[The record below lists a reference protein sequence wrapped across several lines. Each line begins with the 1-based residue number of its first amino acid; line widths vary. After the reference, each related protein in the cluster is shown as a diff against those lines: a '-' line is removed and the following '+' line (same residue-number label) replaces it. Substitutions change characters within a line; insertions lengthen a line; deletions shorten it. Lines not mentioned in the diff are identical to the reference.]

1 MVIVVGSP
9 MTSTAGV
16 VIKGNVYGGGNL
28 ADVQGGVEVNI
39 KAGQIGDQTIDANH
53 GNVYGGGA
61 LANTNVDNWVN
72 NALTNDPYYAVTI
85 SKETDLT
92 GYYTRTG
99 SSAPYTYTPA
109 TGTASSGTYYKKRDT
124 KVNLTGGEIRG
135 DVYGGGLGRLANGND
150 PSASGYLPAIA
161 ATEYGDVLVTVDGTK
176 MVTAYTSGENP
187 VVNVGRVFGAN
198 NINGTPK
205 GHVKVV
211 VNKTTA
217 VDGQSIDVAAVFG
230 GGNQAAYNPYSATE
244 KAEVEINM
252 TAGNDARLIV
262 GNVFGGGNEA
272 GTENTAGTDVKIMAG
287 NVKTGVYGGCN
298 TSGTVSGDT
307 KVTIT
312 GGTIGTAW
320 NNVPATFPTLVFGG
334 GLGHETLVSGSVTVE
349 LGAMTA
355 AVAPATTPTIS
366 GEATIW
372 GDVYGG
378 SAKGIVNAEWTGSPA
393 ALSATTGKTTSVN
406 FYSGTVKG
414 NLYGGG
420 LGDGTYAADVY
431 GNITVNIGTGTVDAN
446 NFATAV
452 YGNATIN
459 GSVYGCNNT
468 NGTPK
473 GDVAVNIWKTTHSS
487 ANAYPTENDNTDEDT
502 EVNTLSE
509 LEALIAHSEAS
520 TYSSKFAIAAVY
532 GGGNQA
538 EYSPAAVAQNET
550 PHSTTVHVYAC
561 ENNTIQSVYGGGNA
575 ANATNVGVIIDG
587 GFFDRV
593 FGGGNGYSET
603 NNHTDP
609 TAANYNPGAD
619 ISGSATTSIHGGLYR
634 QLFGG
639 SNQYGD
645 VANASLSIDN
655 RSGCIELINESFGG
669 ANQANI
675 TGNIITTL
683 TCSGNMKV
691 ANFYGGSNEA
701 NITGNVTLNVEGGT
715 YVNVFGGS
723 KGLANTPANIDGDVT
738 LNLFGGTMT
747 NAFGGSDVNGNITG
761 KITVNMLDRG
771 ECGLTVHNIYG
782 GGRDAAY
789 TPTTPGAYPEVN
801 LIHGVVSKENGNGGN
816 VFGGGLGS
824 TATVNS
830 NPTVNVG
837 YVASMSTLVT
847 SLLPENTTLTTASV
861 TVKGD
866 VYGGGEEAAVAGGT
880 TVTVQQGTVDGMT
893 ITTNVNGDVYG
904 GGALANVGTGG
915 NTPTTHQ
922 VTIAGGTITG
932 NVYGGGLGRAAV
944 ADDPDTDEN
953 EAVSPIAALVNG
965 AVTVNVNGGTV
976 ADVFG
981 CNNVNGAPQSTV
993 TVNIN
998 NNVGGNVYG
1007 GGNLAAYTGSPAV
1020 NINNGT
1026 VTHSVYGGGKGSTAV
1041 VTGNPVVTIGD
1052 NTSNTTYAIVS
1063 GNVYG
1068 GGDAAAV
1075 TGNTS
1080 VTYNDSHASST
1091 VANLFGGGNAAGV
1104 SGNTSVTLT
1113 SGKVTTALYG
1123 GCNTSGTVSGTST
1136 VTVTGGTLGTAFTSE
1151 PSTIPN
1157 ALFGGGKGDET
1168 SVTGKTTLNVGT
1180 KTVTGEGE
1188 SAVSSYAGTANIY
1201 GNVYGGSEEGE
1212 IHAVDVNLYGNTI
1225 YGNVFGGGYQ
1235 TASGKTAATTVNVIL
1250 DGTKFD
1256 RTYTGTA
1263 QIFGCNNLVGT
1274 PLGQVNVHV
1283 FRTAAA
1289 SNNDTYHVAAVYGG
1303 GNEADYVPTTS
1314 GVGSTQ
1320 VIIEGCN
1327 QTSIDNVYGG
1337 GNAAAVP
1344 GTEVWILGSTI
1355 INNVYG
1361 GGNGERGAAS
1371 AAHVG
1376 FHRDS
1381 ETTKHDYTNGTGKTE
1396 IFLVAGTINDVYGGS
1411 NSNGDIR
1418 RGADV
1423 KTATQAN
1430 YTTKFTNAPT
1440 TGCCTKLVTQH
1451 IYGGGSQAE
1460 MSGDVN
1466 VILECMPEDY
1476 VEAVYGGAA
1485 NATINGNVSLTVTSG
1500 KFGRVFG
1507 GNNDGGS
1514 INGTITVNVY
1524 EDGCD
1529 PLIIG
1534 ELYGAGNNAPYSI
1547 YGCTPP
1553 AENSPEGTPWTPNT
1567 EAPEGNEPYVSV
1579 NDNAVTVNVFSCTSI
1594 GKVYGGGK
1602 GSSATVIGNTHVWI
1616 NMLNGIING
1625 IAKTKSDDNY
1635 IGKIGQVFGGGS
1647 AADVIGSTTID
1658 IGTATVYTDENSVNK
1673 ELIGVNIVPG
1683 DDYLS
1688 PTSNTSLSIND
1699 AGIYGGGEAANVDG
1713 NTTLNIGTKNL
1724 SEHTN
1729 ITGNIFGGGLG
1740 SGTHV
1745 TGNVTVNIGADNG
1758 TASAHNYVG
1767 YATITGD
1774 VYGGSAKGKVNATK
1788 SGTAPNIT
1796 FTANSGK
1803 TTEVNLYGGTIAG
1816 NVYGGGLGDATYA
1829 ADVYGAVTVN
1839 VKGGSANNVFGCNN
1853 VNGTPKS
1860 TVAVNIND
1868 GQVYQSVYGG
1878 GNQAIMDGS
1887 PVVNVTGGKIGTDN
1901 DGNTVYGGAVYG
1913 NVYGGGLGSN
1923 GTGNQTDLNKVKAG
1937 LVKGNTRINISGG
1950 TILHNIYGGGAYGS
1964 VGTYTYDNSTSMPT
1978 ALATANTGK
1987 AEVYITGGTI
1997 GSDGNENG
2005 MVFGSSRGD
2014 VGAPDAIHDKL
2025 AWVYDTHVVIGDT
2038 TANATVTT
2046 STPLIKGS
2054 VYGGGE
2060 NGHNFNDASVR
2071 INGGTIGIE
2080 SGSQIID
2087 NNNTPAD
2094 ESDDKT
2100 YTGAAYPYRGNV
2112 YGAGCGTDKYWIDAD
2127 NDQTVDDGEKHYNP
2141 LAGIVQGNVLVNI
2154 TGGHV
2159 VHNIYGAGAMGSVGT
2174 ADVATSGL
2182 TKVSIS
2188 DGTVGVSGTVGDGNV
2203 FGAARGSADA
2213 ISNEYALVR
2222 RNTNVTVSGGTI
2234 NGNVYGG
2241 GELGCV
2247 GRYVISNDMR
2257 NFYWTNTPLASITP
2271 SDPTTFPYNNTGV
2284 CNVNI
2289 TGSSAS
2295 IKGHVFGGGKGKEDT
2310 FWCEKGIAYKTNV
2323 TITNGTVDHN
2333 VYGGGQVG
2341 RVENDATVK
2350 IGPDSGTGSP
2360 EIKGDVFGAGAGVET
2375 HGYSALV
2382 RGNTYVTVQSGAKVY
2397 NNVYG
2402 GGELAA
2408 VGKYYLVDQDY
2419 LDSHSGT
2426 ALEIGMPYSLVD
2438 ENLGVCNVTVKGS
2451 AEIGYNGTGHLY
2463 GGGKGK
2469 VPSFYLG
2476 NTVSLSDT
2484 TQMPKRMMS
2493 YNSAVYNKD
2502 ANNAIKD
2509 LWGYTDASHQ
2519 YVWEYFN
2526 TRAKYHTFL
2535 ETLALATRTV
2545 VSVEGSAKVN
2555 GDVYGGSQSG
2565 FVQHN
2570 TSVTIKESSTIG
2582 KSTGGTVTG
2591 GDVYGGGLGLEIFEH
2606 AGRVSGNSTV
2616 NINGGN
2622 ILNSVYGGGAYGVVK
2637 KNVTVNVSGGI
2648 VVNDVYGGGALA
2660 DTNTENWNANGYEAV
2675 SGLTAD
2681 VSVVTG
2687 LYTESGGSYTLIETE
2702 NQKAASGTTYYQ
2714 KGTWATDM
2722 NDASTGTTYKTIVN
2736 LNGGIVGNAYGG
2748 GLGRKAVAGS
2758 DAVPAHGEP
2767 GDPDYTPGTPEV
2779 AAVSAVAAMV
2789 YGDVTVTVNGAKFHQ
2804 ETAEEKEKVSFIDGS
2819 EERTDVPIT
2828 KYGRV
2833 FGANNANGTP
2843 KGNIMV
2849 NVKRTI
2855 PEEDNVGHRYG
2866 YYEIHSVYGGGNLA
2880 NYLPAD
2886 GKNTQ
2891 VLIEGCD
2898 ETSIECVYGG
2908 GNSASVPQT
2917 LVTINGTFEIGMI
2930 FGGGNGDDPVKDAS
2944 GTWGPNPG
2952 ADVIKI
2958 GGVAG
2963 TGTINAKGGTIRWLY
2978 GGSNKKGL
2986 CGHIQENLDPDPN
2999 INCPL
3004 KITNVYG
3011 AGKNADVES
3020 VFIVAKCP
3028 SSFGETVEYLYGG
3041 SYNARI
3047 SGDVTMTLIGGQ
3059 YKNVYGGNDSGG
3071 SIGGDITIN
3080 IQETYDCDPII
3091 IGNLYGGGN
3100 KAAYPGT
3107 GSTNGSITINVKSCT
3122 HIGNIFGGGFGGEAT
3137 VNGTTQ
3143 VNLNMT
3149 KGIWATSKN
3158 TTPFTLARDKADFE
3172 GKTNAQIKNAI
3183 EAEIPNIE
3191 VVDLSDETFDREKYT
3206 IKCKVKNELGTIGNV
3221 YGGGDEAAVNGTTT
3235 VNIGT
3240 ESSVA
3245 IMQHNNDGVPV
3256 KNTGTAE
3263 SPEYIPIF
3271 DNDGKLISGNTYD
3284 DIAYI
3289 STPVLGANITG
3300 NVYGGGNNANVTENT
3315 YVNICAK
3322 ENTTTH
3328 EYESVTLASGA
3339 VGVTIDGT
3347 ERHGVFGGGNLG
3359 IVKGNTYIHQGG
3371 GSVNQSVYGGG
3382 CEADVKGNTFV
3393 TMLDGYVE
3401 DGVYGGGLMGSVG
3414 KFTKA
3419 ALPSGHTDH
3428 DGCLGG
3434 KPDVFT
3440 TNTGKCTV
3448 VVSGGQIG
3456 PDDAANNGMTANEIV
3471 DVGFVFGAGRGDVEN
3486 PDTDPDVD
3494 FHTYVNET
3502 DVTIKGTALIMASVY
3517 GGGENGRVRN
3527 NTLVK
3532 IEGGQIG
3539 CGNLSLDNGKAKAYN
3554 ENQFIDPTTTPV
3566 AVGNALAECSHWDYG
3581 RNTAG
3586 TGEDPNWVYE
3596 TYDPYADDAP
3606 SLYPGGS
3613 SAHPSDGK
3621 TYYGCVFGGGS
3632 GYYPYVKAES
3642 GGKVTN
3648 YDWLPSAGLVEGNT
3662 VVRITG
3668 GHILTNVYGGNEYT
3682 DVLGSCT
3689 VTMSGGTI
3697 GVPRTIDQINTHPL
3711 TCYLFGAGKGDPRSH
3726 FNGMTN
3732 VGSVNVEVSGGII
3745 YGSVFGGAEDGH
3757 VVGDVDVQIKP
3768 GAVIGTWGTS
3778 YVDGNVFGGGRG
3790 FSGENVLAGN
3800 VGGDITM
3807 AISGGTMMGSIY
3819 GGGRL
3824 GSVGLD
3830 TDDGTMQADVADD
3843 ESTQD
3848 VNESASYG
3856 HVTINITGGTIGNNH
3871 EFKFV
3876 PTNVSDLST
3885 WKTNNHV
3892 PNTEYETTTKT
3903 SNSVTTYTHRLK
3915 HTKGGNVYA
3924 GGMGRRKKL
3933 DGKTDITN
3941 WTKLG
3946 NAKSTKLTI
3955 SGTDTWIMG
3964 NVYGGGEFGAV
3975 TGSHTSV
3982 ESRTVGTEIIVTGG
3996 TIGTEI
4002 TETTPQRATVETA
4015 NTVKYT
4021 FGSVYGGGM
4030 GVEEHDASDNHGGSV
4045 TSNTSVSI
4053 SGANTKVRASVYG
4066 GGEMAVVDESTYV
4079 TISAG
4084 EIGRN
4089 EVKPADDSDAGYV
4102 MFGGA
4107 TMGNVYGGG
4116 KGHVDHTLAGLVKGN
4131 THVTI
4136 SDGNIYHNVYGGGAL
4151 GSVGTFTLA
4160 DKVAY
4165 IPDGVPLTPWTE
4177 GTGTAYV
4184 TITGGTIGI
4193 SGRDNGMVSGS
4204 SRGDVAKP
4212 VATTMGNPS
4221 TPIYKDP
4228 YDKVAW
4234 INNSVVTI
4242 GTEGESTGP
4251 NIKGSVYGGGENGHN
4266 AGDATVTVYSGTIG
4280 IPETD
4285 TSDPWH
4291 EFTNPAIAEKALVT
4305 RGNIYGAGC
4314 GTDTYWDDADNDEV
4328 VDAGEEHNNAWAGL
4342 VAGNTYVTVSGGRV
4356 TNNVYGGGSM
4366 GSVGT
4371 ITNDI
4376 DGTTFQHRSADNA
4389 DLKQATTLYDF
4400 GLSWPLEITY
4410 AASTGTA
4417 NVTIDGTAQIDNY
4430 VFGGARGKVEYG
4442 VSDITEHRYEEA
4454 KYANVRMSKVVIGT
4468 ENQKVHSK
4476 PTIRTVYGGGEDG
4489 HVMEDA
4495 QVTIHG
4501 GTINRTVF
4509 GGGKGTSTF
4518 KTTLRKAK
4526 GGDNSTE
4533 YEELDN
4539 QDAHSWTAGKV
4550 YGNTKVTINNG
4561 NVGWFVYGGG
4571 NMASVGKG
4579 NYSGGVDDYSEAGYG
4594 ELPSADGNLWTT
4606 TSTASSET
4614 KDLPWHFLNSGTTTV
4629 KILGGTI
4636 GTVSGADDAGIPYGS
4651 IFGGSRGKA
4660 AASCKRSPRYRY
4672 VPDFFLGYVN
4682 KAIIMIGGTAANA
4695 LSSETPTI
4703 HGSVYGGGQ
4712 DGHVR
4717 NSTEV
4722 HVFKGNV
4729 EGQAN
4734 DEFGRSGHVFGAGSG
4749 IGTYDTGTK
4758 DAQNNS
4764 IMAVNNSSGSVTCTA
4779 LVEVN
4784 GGSVHG
4790 NIYGGGALASVG
4802 PPKTPAQTDD
4812 ELKAASDSHKSF
4824 TYTQVD
4830 IKGGNI
4836 GGNVYGASRGPGDS
4850 YLDSTP
4856 HFDTTNG
4863 EYDATKYATDIWSFV
4878 NVTGGTVSGSVYGG
4892 GEGGIVKHDTEVS
4905 LTGGTITNDAYGGG
4919 KGTKYIDANVN
4930 GNTTVELN
4938 KNKAGTV
4945 KGCIVNRIF
4954 GCNDYKGTPK
4964 GHVLV
4969 HVYATQNKD
4978 ASKATIADK
4987 FALDDVNLSSV
4998 NTTDDLKKILADK
5011 IKVAQAISMN
5021 VSSYQSVYDDA
5032 SATVETLKTA
5042 ITGISSD
5049 IKTNADTD
5057 EEIAKIKALRYD
5069 VIAVYGGGNLAPYKP
5084 YGPNA
5089 NNTEADYK
5097 ATTEK
5102 TEVII
5107 DGCQLTSI
5115 KQVYGGGNA
5124 APVPASYLEVNG
5136 TYEIDEAFGGGNGAD
5151 EYEFDN
5157 KWYQNPG
5164 ANVGYYNYTTVSTT
5178 TEGHDGSTKAK
5189 AYPAVENTDAAT
5201 KELRQQ
5207 NYSYG
5212 SGIATTEIKGGKIH
5226 NVYGGSN
5233 KKGNIST
5240 TALSMYE
5247 SMFDDCP
5254 IDVDESYGGGKDAPI
5269 DGNVDM
5275 KMECAHGVKEMFG
5288 GAKNADVNSD
5298 INLTITNGSSL
5309 ERVFGGNNTSGAIAG
5324 SITVNI
5330 EEGGCEPIRI
5340 GELYAGGYLAPY
5352 SVYGYPMGGYGV
5364 YETEN
5369 IDYGGDIGTIA
5380 QRIPHTKESYEA
5392 YKTNILTL
5400 KAADVEKLN
5409 DSSLSEEEK
5418 ANIQLEIDA
5427 FDAILTSYPK
5437 KDPRINVIS
5446 ATSIGNIYGGGYRA
5460 KVVGN
5465 PHVNINM
5472 TNGKVEVENKGTG
5485 DTHDWQDANGTQ
5497 YNSSERTTTYYVIV
5511 NDERKE
5517 VTRVEKTNSD
5527 VIPEPTT
5534 DYEETEGGNTYVYK
5548 DALGALYKHTLVKT
5562 RYWVEL
5568 PVGEI
5573 GNIYGGGNLAD
5584 IVGNTYV
5591 EIGTGK
5597 WLTWDDQGNPVWE
5610 TTDASG
5616 HKYTSKQ
5623 TGDAVNYTQAECS
5636 KQNAELRGYIPSG
5649 VKLTAE
5655 QASAV
5660 NTALELTGEN
5670 AYVENSEIYTEDA
5683 ALYNAKLSGFWTT
5696 AMIKTPAVLYKE
5708 GDEIPTG
5715 KQIGDVKTPAVYYT
5729 QTECNE
5735 HNDDIEGYIACTT
5748 ALTAKQAVAV
5758 NEAISANY
5766 ASGAVIYT
5774 EDAAAYIA
5782 TLNGHITTADIKTPA
5797 AWTWYKDDVAQTST
5811 PTPAR
5816 NAATI
5821 TGNVFGGGKG
5831 KADTFQC
5838 EKAMVGVD
5846 GDGIANPDGGTNVT
5860 IANGTIGT
5868 LEDGKLKAGTG
5879 NVYGGGMIGRVE
5891 KNTMVTIGVEANDA
5905 PVIYGDVFGAG
5916 QGVETHGYSALVRG
5930 NPTVI
5935 VQSNSKV
5942 LGSVYGG
5949 GEIASVARY
5958 KVVNSVPVA
5967 LANKTSGNCKVIV
5980 RGNAEIGPDNMKMYH
5995 VDGSNNI
6002 VANDKP
6008 DDTGHVFGA
6017 GKGFLPKVYD
6027 YATTGYDASDT
6038 SEKDKHLPKHMVAGN
6053 TWEYYTNEADYLG
6066 YIETLALSSKTD
6078 VTISDNAF
6086 VKGSVYGGS
6095 LNGIVQYN
6103 THVTIEGDCQIGN
6116 GDGVNRRYD
6125 STEWGYDGSDT
6136 EHSLAE
6142 CAHWEYDK
6150 NSGAPYDEYATH
6162 LNSSDGKYYY
6172 DAGYTQSARGG
6183 SHIAKDGHTYYGNVF
6198 GGGSGVIPYA
6208 PGKWHRASGAVR
6220 GNTVLD
6226 ITGGHILTSIYGGNE
6241 HTDVGMYDKDTSNE
6255 PTIPKS
6261 GGLCTV
6267 NFGGTATLGVPR
6279 TLEQIAA
6286 HPVTCYLFGAG
6297 KGDPRTFFNTWTN
6310 IREAEVNITGGRIY
6324 GSVFGG
6330 GEDGHVMEN
6339 VTVNINESDYTKNN
6353 ANTKTLIG
6361 TTGTS
6366 YVDGNIFG
6374 AGRGYSGEAI
6384 TAGSIGGNVMVNISG
6399 GTMLGSVYGGGRLAS
6414 VGIGFHAPTDA
6425 SYGQFTED
6433 VKDDPATTDVD
6444 ETKTYGHI
6452 TVNISG
6458 GIIGH
6463 DINFKDPTNNH
6474 TTGGNVYGGS
6484 MGRLEFLDGHTPN
6497 PLWPQLGQAKTTTVN
6512 ISGGEIMSNVYG
6524 GGEMGIVRDKTNIYI
6539 SGGTV
6544 NRDVYGGGYGS
6555 SITDESYNAT
6565 IESAGPDNTTVSFG
6579 YSPMKWA
6586 GIVGQETNV
6595 NINGGRVKK
6604 NVYGGGEMASVGIIN
6619 YTLKAWRDTKEA
6631 AEADGNVVF
6640 KNPDPETNKYAA
6652 YATIV
6657 KHDDEANSFAL
6668 SWPYKYEYFPGY
6680 EGKTN
6685 ITITG
6690 GRVGLTSAEDEN
6702 NPFADKDNG
6711 DVYGGGKGIAGDY
6724 NDYFFCANVGSS
6736 EVTIN
6741 YPANNTATPT
6751 NYMNDSPRV
6760 DCVAGALYGGAEN
6773 GHVMGDTKVTLTNG
6787 LIGHSLYGGGS
6798 GKGQFKTD
6806 LTMIPEGRREIVTN
6820 AGSGTPPTMDG
6831 DKYEATCYSIAAGKV
6846 FGNTSVE
6853 MDGGYVIR
6861 NVYGGGNMG
6870 SVGKGNYAGGPDDYS
6885 TAGYG
6890 EKLIGDNNLW
6900 DGGNY
6905 FSEAFLNSG
6914 KCTVKITGGTVGYID
6929 ETNPSNSMY
6938 PRNSSASLPYG
6949 NVFGGCRGES
6959 APNILES
6966 PRYLYCPEFFV
6977 GYANETE
6984 VIIGDATKMNDANY
6998 TGPTILGSVY
7008 GGGQDGHIRR
7018 DAAVTVNSGEIGL
7031 PFSDSNRTLFGRNE
7045 NTKLNEELDNLQW
7058 LARGNVYGAGSG
7070 IGMYKYDFNYDGDFG
7085 DEVNYTTPGTN
7096 PRTSTLKEEDHSTSA
7111 GSVTRFTTVNIN
7123 GGIIHR
7129 NVYGGGSLS
7138 TVGAPKIPVT
7148 RTDDPDR
7155 KGATGSRGVG
7165 YESLNRVN
7173 IAGTIGT
7180 PTDYQAHYGGEVYG
7194 ASRGNAELG
7203 EKFSNTVWTE
7213 VNIKNGADV
7222 KGNVFGGG
7230 DSGPVNQD
7238 TEVIIGVSFAT
7249 DAPESMS
7256 FTKDGGNETFT
7267 ITTDAN
7273 WEVFSNAKWLTVTP
7287 VSGKGEGASATVT
7300 VTATANTGEGATART
7315 ATITITGAGD
7325 TKTIKVTQAAPTPAP
7340 TPTPDPDPDPDPEP

>member
-1 MVIVVGSP
+1 MKHNIDNQILRKLNMTARKLYNSSARSTAWRLLLMVIVVGSP

-16 VIKGNVYGGGNL
+16 VITGNVYGGGNL
-28 ADVQGGVEVNI
+28 ADVGQSVTVNISSGVVEGDVYGGGAKAHINMDNWVNNAFTQTYHAVTLTAGTSLVGYYYMSGGNYTAYTEGTAEADETYYKKTETKVNITGGEIKQDVYGGGLGYDDSDNDANDVPANVYGDVTVTMTAGKARDVFGANNVLGTPKGVIAVNINGTAEDGVRNVYGGGNQATYEGTSTTVTMTAGKAVNVYGGGLSANVSGSVTVNIQGGTVTT
-39 KAGQIGDQTIDANH
+39 D
-53 GNVYGGGA
+53 VYGGGA
-61 LANTNVDNWVN
+61 LGDTNIG
-72 NALTNDPYYAVTI
+72 NATNYGQNDETI
-85 SKETDLT
+85 NP
-92 GYYTRTG
+92 
-99 SSAPYTYTPA
+99 ATYT
-109 TGTASSGTYYKKRDT
+109 TT
-124 KVNLTGGEIRG
+124 VNLTGGSIG
-135 DVYGGGLGRLANGND
+135 HDVYGGGLGRKAADAVEAHGEPGD
-150 PSASGYLPAIA
+150 DDYQPAVEA
-161 ATEYGDVLVTVDGTK
+161 V
-176 MVTAYTSGENP
+176 
-187 VVNVGRVFGAN
+187 
-198 NINGTPK
+198 
-205 GHVKVV
+205 
-211 VNKTTA
+211 TA
-217 VDGQSIDVAAVFG
+217 VD
-230 GGNQAAYNPYSATE
+230 
-244 KAEVEINM
+244 
-252 TAGNDARLIV
+252 
-262 GNVFGGGNEA
+262 
-272 GTENTAGTDVKIMAG
+272 
-287 NVKTGVYGGCN
+287 
-298 TSGTVSGDT
+298 
-307 KVTIT
+307 
-312 GGTIGTAW
+312 
-320 NNVPATFPTLVFGG
+320 
-334 GLGHETLVSGSVTVE
+334 
-349 LGAMTA
+349 
-355 AVAPATTPTIS
+355 
-366 GEATIW
+366 
-372 GDVYGG
+372 
-378 SAKGIVNAEWTGSPA
+378 AK
-393 ALSATTGKTTSVN
+393 
-406 FYSGTVKG
+406 
-414 NLYGGG
+414 
-420 LGDGTYAADVY
+420 VY
-431 GNITVNIGTGTVDAN
+431 GNVTVNIGTAPVSPST
-446 NFATAV
+446 TPT
-452 YGNATIN
+452 GNVSIG
-459 GSVYGCNNT
+459 GSVFGCNNA

-473 GDVAVNIWKTTHSS
+473 GDVLVNVYKTAHT
-487 ANAYPTENDNTDEDT
+487 NGDNNNQFPDVTNIDLEDLDE
-502 EVNTLSE
+502 S
-509 LEALIAHSEAS
+509 SEAR
-520 TYSSKFAIAAVY
+520 YAIKAVY
-532 GGGNQA
+532 GGGNLA
-538 EYSPAAVAQNET
+538 HYTPVAPTGST
-550 PHSTTVHVYAC
+550 PHSTTVYVYGC
-561 ENNTIQSVYGGGNA
+561 SENTVKAVYGGGNA
-575 ANATNVGVIIDG
+575 ANVGTTGTGAIAANTNVIIDG
-587 GFFDRV
+587 GRFYNV
-593 FGGGNGYSET
+593 FGGGNGAGD
-603 NNHTDP
+603 N
-609 TAANYNPGAD
+609 NPGAN
-619 ISGSATTSIHGGLYR
+619 IYGTAKTEIRGGLYN
-634 QLFGG
+634 QVFGG
-639 SNQYGD
+639 SDSKGNITN
-645 VANASLSIDN
+645 VALSIEDN
-655 RSGCIELINESFGG
+655 CNDYPLMINESFGG
-669 ANQANI
+669 ANMSDL
-675 TGNIITTL
+675 TGNITTTL
-683 TCSGNMKV
+683 TCNGNMTV
-691 ANFYGGSNEA
+691 GSFYGGSNQA
-701 NITGNVTLNVEGGT
+701 DITGNVTLNVFGGT
-715 YVNVFGGS
+715 FTNVFGGS
-723 KGLANTPANIDGDVT
+723 KGITPAASATQTEREAASADISGDVT
-738 LNLFGGTMT
+738 LNLYGGTME
-747 NAFGGSDVNGNITG
+747 NAFGGSNINGRIHG
-761 KITVNMLDRG
+761 KITVNVLDNEGTCPLNVTNNIYGAGNVTPYEPDYTPASGTERISPVVNIIHG
-771 ECGLTVHNIYG
+771 TVANVFGGAKGSSATVEASPQVNIGYDATTMGNLETENSLLYNLTQDPNYTSQTTPANYAAIVTGNVYGGGDLAQVSGNTQINLRKSNSSVGTIYG
-782 GGRDAAY
+782 GG
-789 TPTTPGAYPEVN
+789 N
-801 LIHGVVSKENGNGGN
+801 LADVSGN
-816 VFGGGLGS
+816 
-824 TATVNS
+824 TA
-830 NPTVNVG
+830 VNV
-837 YVASMSTLVT
+837 
-847 SLLPENTTLTTASV
+847 N
-861 TVKGD
+861 
-866 VYGGGEEAAVAGGT
+866 AG
-880 TVTVQQGTVDGMT
+880 TVTH
-893 ITTNVNGDVYG
+893 DVYG

-932 NVYGGGLGRAAV
+932 NVYGGGLGRLAV
-944 ADDPDTDEN
+944 EDNPATNEN
-953 EAVSPIAALVNG
+953 EEVSAIAALVNG
-965 AVTVNVNGGTV
+965 AVTVTVSGGKATN
-976 ADVFG
+976 VFG
-981 CNNVNGAPQSTV
+981 CNNINGAPQSTV
-993 TVNIN
+993 TVNVTGTDSPTSPDIYTIS
-998 NNVGGNVYG
+998 NVYG
-1007 GGNLAAYTGSPAV
+1007 GGNVANYTGTPIV
-1020 NINNGT
+1020 T
-1026 VTHSVYGGGKGSTAV
+1026 VSGSSYVEKVFGGGNEASVGGT
-1041 VTGNPVVTIGD
+1041 NVTISTTA
-1052 NTSNTTYAIVS
+1052 NTESATNSRIS
-1063 GNVYG
+1063 NVYG
-1068 GGDAAAV
+1068 GGNQAGV
-1075 TGNTS
+1075 TGNTLVS
-1080 VTYNDSHASST
+1080 MT
-1091 VANLFGGGNAAGV
+1091 
-1104 SGNTSVTLT
+1104 SGNVLT
-1113 SGKVTTALYG
+1113 AMYG
-1123 GCNTSGTVSGTST
+1123 GCNTSGTVGGTST
-1136 VTVTGGTLGTAFTSE
+1136 VTVTGGTIGSAFATTAPTA
-1151 PSTIPN
+1151 PNPIPN
-1157 ALFGGGKGDET
+1157 VLFGGGKGSAT

-1188 SAVSSYAGTANIY
+1188 SAVTSYAGTANIY

-1361 GGNGERGAAS
+1361 GGNGERGAS
-1371 AAHVG
+1371 YAAHVG
-1376 FHRDS
+1376 FHRESDLS
-1381 ETTKHDYTNGTGKTE
+1381 TTNYSSGTGKTE
-1396 IFLVAGTINDVYGGS
+1396 VNLVAGTINDVYGGS

-1418 RGADV
+1418 NGADV
-1423 KTATQAN
+1423 KTATQSS
-1430 YTTKFTNAPT
+1430 YTTKYGSTPT
-1440 TGCCTKLVTQH
+1440 PNCCDKLVTQH

-1466 VILECMPEDY
+1466 VILECMPDDY
-1476 VEAVYGGAA
+1476 VDAVYGGAA
-1485 NATINGNVSLTVTSG
+1485 NATINGNVTLTVTSG

-1507 GNNDGGS
+1507 GNNQGGS
-1514 INGTITVNVY
+1514 INGTIRVVAK
-1524 EDGCD
+1524 EEGCK
-1529 PLIIG
+1529 PLEIG
-1534 ELYGAGNNAPYSI
+1534 ELYGGGNQAPYSK
-1547 YGCTPP
+1547 YGC
-1553 AENSPEGTPWTPNT
+1553 EKVGDNWVPNT
-1567 EAPEGNEPYVSV
+1567 SETEGAVDHTIPTGQSDPVPYAIDVLV
-1579 NDNAVTVNVFSCTSI
+1579 ESCTSI
-1594 GKVYGGGK
+1594 GKIFGGGNL
-1602 GSSATVIGNTHVWI
+1602 AEVIGNTHVEI
-1616 NMLNGIING
+1616 NMFHGNTTEPTPSTNRP
-1625 IAKTKSDDNY
+1625 
-1635 IGKIGQVFGGGS
+1635 IGTIGQVFGGGNE
-1647 AADVIGSTTID
+1647 AKVTGSTTVD
-1658 IGTATVYTDENSVNK
+1658 IGTDGETIDTETNTVLEEHKKGVVIASSDQFINPDYNPNDLVNYPLRK
-1673 ELIGVNIVPG
+1673 
-1683 DDYLS
+1683 
-1688 PTSNTSLSIND
+1688 SIT
-1699 AGIYGGGEAANVDG
+1699 AGIYGGGNAADVDG
-1713 NTTLNIGTKNL
+1713 DAEINIGTAQQSL
-1724 SEHTN
+1724 GIN
-1729 ITGNIFGGGLG
+1729 ITADIFGGGYG
-1740 SGTHV
+1740 ETTTV
-1745 TGNVTVNIGADNG
+1745 TGNVAVNIGTNAG
-1758 TASAHNYVG
+1758 TNESPNYVG
-1767 YATITGD
+1767 YANITGD

-1788 SGTAPNIT
+1788 DDNWDNTHLDRVTATTGN
-1796 FTANSGK
+1796 K
-1803 TTEVNLYGGTIAG
+1803 TTTVNFYGGTISDTNPTSNKG
-1816 NVYGGGLGDATYA
+1816 NIYGGGYGRDDESGQLKD
-1829 ADVYGAVTVN
+1829 ADVYGPITVN
-1839 VKGGSANNVFGCNN
+1839 VYEGCSSTANVNNHVNNVFGCNN
-1853 VNGTPKS
+1853 QNGTPKS
-1860 TVAVNIND
+1860 TVVVNIN
-1868 GQVYQSVYGG
+1868 GGTVSQSVYGG

-1887 PVVNVTGGKIGTDN
+1887 PVVNVTGGIIGTDN
-1901 DGNTVYGGAVYG
+1901 EGGAEYG

-1937 LVKGNTRINISGG
+1937 LVKGNTRINVSGG

-1978 ALATANTGK
+1978 GLATANTGK

-1997 GSDGNENG
+1997 GTDGNENG

-2060 NGHNFNDASVR
+2060 NGHNYNDASVR

-2257 NFYWTNTPLASITP
+2257 NFYWTDTPLDDINPA
-2271 SDPTTFPYNNTGV
+2271 DPTTYAYNNTGV

-2382 RGNTYVTVQSGAKVY
+2382 RGNTYVTIQSSAKVHE
-2397 NNVYG
+2397 NVYG

-2408 VGKYYLVDQDY
+2408 VGKYYLVDQAY

-2493 YNSAVYNKD
+2493 YNSAVYN
-2502 ANNAIKD
+2502 NNADNPIKD
-2509 LWGYTDASHQ
+2509 LWGYTDASHN

-2555 GDVYGGSQSG
+2555 GSVYGGSESG

-2999 INCPL
+2999 LNCPL

-3149 KGIWATSKN
+3149 KGLWATDKN
-3158 TTPFTLARDKADFE
+3158 NVPFVLSRDKADFD
-3172 GKTNAQIKNAI
+3172 GKTNEQIKNAI

-3191 VVDLSDETFDREKYT
+3191 VVDLTNATFDREKYT

-3245 IMQHNNDGVPV
+3245 IMQHNSDGVPV
-3256 KNTGTAE
+3256 KNNGTAE
-3263 SPEYIPIF
+3263 SPVYIPIF
-3271 DNDGKLISGNTYD
+3271 DNDGKLISGYTYA
-3284 DIAYI
+3284 DIAYT

-3300 NVYGGGNNANVTENT
+3300 NVYGGGNNANVTEKT

-3339 VGVTIDGT
+3339 VGVTIEGT

-3359 IVKGNTYIHQGG
+3359 IVEGETYIHQGG
-3371 GSVNQSVYGGG
+3371 GNVNQSVYGGG
-3382 CEADVKGNTFV
+3382 CEADVKGNTYV

-3414 KFTKA
+3414 TVTA
-3419 ALPSGHTDH
+3419 RETLPTGHPTH

-3434 KPDVFT
+3434 KPKTFKA
-3440 TNTGKCTV
+3440 NTGKCTV

-3456 PDDAANNGMTANEIV
+3456 PDAAANNGMTANEIV

-3486 PDTDPDVD
+3486 PAVDPDVD

-3502 DVTIKGTALIMASVY
+3502 EVTIKGTALIMASVY
-3517 GGGENGRVRN
+3517 GGGENGRVRG

-3539 CGNLSLDNGKAKAYN
+3539 CGNLSLDNGKAKPYN

-3581 RNTAG
+3581 RNTG
-3586 TGEDPNWVYE
+3586 TSESPNWVYE

-3632 GYYPYVKAES
+3632 GYYPYVKATS
-3642 GGKVTN
+3642 GGKVTD
-3648 YDWLPSAGLVEGNT
+3648 YDWLPSAGAVEGNT
-3662 VVRITG
+3662 KVLISG

-3689 VTMSGGTI
+3689 VKMSGGTL
-3697 GVPRTIDQINTHPL
+3697 GVPRTVEQIAAHPL

-3800 VGGDITM
+3800 VGGNVTM
-3807 AISGGTMMGSIY
+3807 TISGGTMMGSIY

-3824 GSVGLD
+3824 GSVGLN
-3830 TDDGTMQADVADD
+3830 TNGTMKADVADD

-3856 HVTINITGGTIGNNH
+3856 HVTINITGGTIGN
-3871 EFKFV
+3871 
-3876 PTNVSDLST
+3876 TNEYKYIAPDVTGAALT
-3885 WKTNNHV
+3885 TATANM
-3892 PNTEYETTTKT
+3892 PNTLLE
-3903 SNSVTTYTHRLK
+3903 SNNRLK
-3915 HTKGGNVYA
+3915 HTKGGNVFA

-3933 DGKTDITN
+3933 DNVTDITN

-3946 NAKSTKLTI
+3946 NVKSTKLTI
-3955 SGTDTWIMG
+3955 SGDNTWIMG

-3975 TGSHTSV
+3975 TGSHTSA

-4002 TETTPQRATVETA
+4002 TGATPVKETVSVPD
-4015 NTVKYT
+4015 NGNSSVKYT
-4021 FGSVYGGGM
+4021 FGSIYGGGM
-4030 GVEEHDASDNHGGSV
+4030 GVEEHDDNDNHGGSV

-4079 TISAG
+4079 TVSNG

-4089 EVKPADDSDAGYV
+4089 EVHAKDGSEDEGYV

-4116 KGHVDHTLAGLVKGN
+4116 KGHVDHTLAGLVKGD

-4136 SDGNIYHNVYGGGAL
+4136 SGGSIYHNVYGGGAL

-4165 IPDGVPLTPWTE
+4165 IPDGVPLTPWTS
-4177 GTGTAYV
+4177 GGTAYV

-4193 SGRDNGMVSGS
+4193 SGRDNGMVNGS

-4212 VATTMGNPS
+4212 VEAKMGNPS
-4221 TPIYKDP
+4221 TTIDKDP

-4234 INNSVVTI
+4234 IKESRVTI
-4242 GTEGESTGP
+4242 GTDGSSSGP
-4251 NIKGSVYGGGENGHN
+4251 IIKGSVYGGGENGHN
-4266 AGDATVTVYSGTIG
+4266 AGDAYVTVYSGTIG
-4280 IPETD
+4280 IAD
-4285 TSDPWH
+4285 SSDPWYT
-4291 EFTNPAIAEKALVT
+4291 FTNDEVKEKATIT
-4305 RGNIYGAGC
+4305 RGNVYGAGC

-4328 VDAGEEHNNAWAGL
+4328 VDAGEEHNNLWAGI
-4342 VAGNTYVTVSGGRV
+4342 VTGNTYVTVSGGRV

-4376 DGTTFQHRSADNA
+4376 DGTTFQHRSADKA

-4410 AASTGTA
+4410 GSNTGTA
-4417 NVTIDGTAQIDNY
+4417 NVTINGTAQIDNY
-4430 VFGGARGKVEYG
+4430 VFGGARGKVEFG

-4468 ENQKVHSK
+4468 ENQKDHSK

-4518 KTTLRKAK
+4518 KSTLWDAK
-4526 GGDNSTE
+4526 NEGHNKKDPNDSSKDLVE
-4533 YEELDN
+4533 DV
-4539 QDAHSWTAGKV
+4539 HSWTAGKV

-4579 NYSGGVDDYSEAGYG
+4579 NYSGGVDDYSKAGYG
-4594 ELPSADGNLWTT
+4594 ELPSADGNLWT

-4629 KILGGTI
+4629 NILGGTI
-4636 GTVSGADDAGIPYGS
+4636 GTGLDEDQGADAFIDADGVPYGS
-4651 IFGGSRGKA
+4651 VFGGSRGKA
-4660 AASCKRSPRYRY
+4660 AASCRISPRYRY
-4672 VPDFFLGYVN
+4672 VPDFFMGYVN
-4682 KAIIMIGGTAANA
+4682 KTIINVGGTSTDDISTN
-4695 LSSETPTI
+4695 SPTI
-4703 HGSVYGGGQ
+4703 KGSIYGGGQ

-4722 HVFKGNV
+4722 HIFNGNIT
-4729 EGQAN
+4729 GQSAEN
-4734 DEFGRSGHVFGAGSG
+4734 DPAGRSGHVFGAGSG
-4749 IGTYDTGTK
+4749 IGTYK
-4758 DAQNNS
+4758 DGNLDK
-4764 IMAVNNSSGSVTCTA
+4764 VNNSSGSVTCTA
-4779 LVEVN
+4779 TVEVN
-4784 GGSVHG
+4784 NGSVHG

-4812 ELKAASDSHKSF
+4812 ELKAASGSHKSY
-4824 TYTQVD
+4824 TYTKVD

-4850 YLDSTP
+4850 YLDSNP
-4856 HFDTTNG
+4856 HFDTTDG

-4938 KNKAGTV
+4938 KELNPTD

-5021 VSSYQSVYDDA
+5021 VSSYQSVYDNA
-5032 SATVETLKTA
+5032 SAVEALKTA

-5057 EEIAKIKALRYD
+5057 EKIAKIKALRYD

-5084 YGPNA
+5084 YGPA
-5089 NNTEADYK
+5089 KDDTPADYK
-5097 ATTEK
+5097 ATTER

-5151 EYEFDN
+5151 EYEFDD

-5247 SMFDDCP
+5247 SMYDDCP

-5269 DGNVDM
+5269 DGNVDL

-5400 KAADVEKLN
+5400 KAADEEKLK

-5418 ANIQLEIDA
+5418 ANIQLEINA
-5427 FDAILTSYPK
+5427 FDAILNSYPK

-5472 TNGKVEVENKGTG
+5472 TNGKVEVEDKGTG

-5584 IVGNTYV
+5584 IVGDTYV

-5597 WLTWDDQGNPVWE
+5597 WLTWDAQGNPVWE

-5623 TGDAVNYTQAECS
+5623 TGNAVNYTQAECS

-5660 NTALELTGEN
+5660 NTTLKLTGEN
-5670 AYVENSEIYTEDA
+5670 VYVENSVIYTEDA
-5683 ALYNAKLSGFWTT
+5683 ALYNATLTGYWST
-5696 AMIKTPAVLYKE
+5696 ATVKTPEVLYQE

-5729 QTECNE
+5729 QAECNE
-5735 HNDDIEGYIACTT
+5735 HNKTITGYIACAT

-5758 NEAISANY
+5758 NEAIGSTY
-5766 ASGAVIYT
+5766 AAGATINM

-5782 TLNGHITTADIKTPA
+5782 TLNGHISTSDVKTPT

-5860 IANGTIGT
+5860 IANGTVGT

-5958 KVVNSVPVA
+5958 KVVGSVPVA
-5967 LANKTSGNCKVIV
+5967 LANKTSGNCKVII
-5980 RGNAEIGPDNMKMYH
+5980 RGNAEIGPDNMRMTA
-5995 VDGSNNI
+5995 
-6002 VANDKP
+6002 ANGP

-6017 GKGFLPKVYD
+6017 GKGVLPKVYD
-6027 YATTGYDASDT
+6027 YATTGYDDSDT
-6038 SEKDKHLPKHMVAGN
+6038 SEKDMHLPKHMVAGN

-6066 YIETLALSSKTD
+6066 FIETLALSSKTD

-6103 THVTIEGDCQIGN
+6103 THVTIEGDCQIGQ
-6116 GDGVNRRYD
+6116 GQEITTRYKELNIFE
-6125 STEWGYDGSDT
+6125 SNTPPIKSGSGSDAVYYD
-6136 EHSLAE
+6136 LE
-6142 CAHWEYDK
+6142 CAHWDYDK
-6150 NSGAPYDEYATH
+6150 DSGAPHDPYATYKQTVEGK
-6162 LNSSDGKYYY
+6162 DKYYY
-6172 DAGYTQSARGG
+6172 DDSYQESASARGG
-6183 SHIAKDGHTYYGNVF
+6183 SSIAKDGHTYYGNVF

-6208 PGKWHRASGAVR
+6208 PGKWHRAAGVVR

-6241 HTDVGMYDKDTSNE
+6241 HTDVGMYDKDIYNE

-6297 KGDPRTFFNTWTN
+6297 KGDTRTFFNTWTN

-6330 GEDGHVMEN
+6330 GEDGHVLEN
-6339 VTVNINESDYTKNN
+6339 VTVNINESDYT
-6353 ANTKTLIG
+6353 ADNTKTQTLIG

-6366 YVDGNIFG
+6366 YVDGNVFG
-6374 AGRGYSGEAI
+6374 AGRGFTGDAI
-6384 TAGSIGGNVMVNISG
+6384 TAGSIGGNVEVNISG

-6414 VGIGFHAPTDA
+6414 VGIGFNAET
-6425 SYGQFTED
+6425 SSNYGQFTED
-6433 VKDDPATTDVD
+6433 VKDNPATTDVD

-6452 TVNISG
+6452 TVNING
-6458 GIIGH
+6458 GTIGN
-6463 DINFKDPTNNH
+6463 DIEVLTNESNSH
-6474 TTGGNVYGGS
+6474 TKGGNVYGGS
-6484 MGRLEFLDGHTPN
+6484 MGRLELLDGTTPN
-6497 PLWPQLGQAKTTTVN
+6497 PLWPQLGQAKTATVN
-6512 ISGGEIMSNVYG
+6512 ISGTALIKSNVYG
-6524 GGEMGIVRDKTNIYI
+6524 GGEMGIMRDKTNINI

-6555 SITDESYNAT
+6555 SITDEGYNAT
-6565 IESAGPDNTTVSFG
+6565 IESAGPDNTTVFFG

-6604 NVYGGGEMASVGIIN
+6604 SVYGGGEMASVGIIN
-6619 YTLKAWRDTKEA
+6619 YTLKAWRGTKEA

-6640 KNPDPETNKYAA
+6640 KNPKTNEYAA

-6657 KHDDEANSFAL
+6657 KHDDENNSFAL
-6668 SWPYKYEYFPGY
+6668 SWPYKYEFFPGY

-6690 GRVGLTSAEDEN
+6690 GRIGLTSAEDEN

-6751 NYMNDSPRV
+6751 NYLNPTSSSDTNPMV
-6760 DCVAGALYGGAEN
+6760 DCVAGAVYGGAEN

-6798 GKGQFKTD
+6798 GKGQFSTW
-6806 LTMIPEGRREIVTN
+6806 LTMIPEERRTIDTN
-6820 AGSGTPPTMDG
+6820 TGSGTAPEKKD
-6831 DKYEATCYSIAAGKV
+6831 DQYKATCYSITAGKV

-6890 EKLIGDNNLW
+6890 EKLTGDNKLW

-6905 FSEAFLNSG
+6905 FSQAFLNSG

-6929 ETNPSNSMY
+6929 VTNPSNSMY

-6949 NVFGGCRGES
+6949 SVFGGCRGES
-6959 APNILES
+6959 APNVLES

-6984 VIIGDATKMNDANY
+6984 VIIGTSGQSNENAGMASKA
-6998 TGPTILGSVY
+6998 PLILGSVY

-7018 DAAVTVNSGEIGL
+7018 DAAVTVFSGEIGL
-7031 PFSDSNRTLFGRNE
+7031 PFTYDNRLN
-7045 NTKLNEELDNLQW
+7045 KLKTIAAGTTEEQAASITEDLDNLQW

-7070 IGMYKYDFNYDGDFG
+7070 IGMYKYDINYDGDFG

-7173 IAGTIGT
+7173 IAGTVGT

-7238 TEVIIGVSFAT
+7238 TEVNVGVSFST
-7249 DAPESMS
+7249 GAPETMS
-7256 FTKDGGNETFT
+7256 FEKAGSSKTFT
-7267 ITTDAN
+7267 VTTDTN

-7300 VTATANTGEGATART
+7300 VTAEANTATTPRT

-7325 TKTIKVTQAAPTPAP
+7325 TKTIKVTQAAATPP
-7340 TPTPDPDPDPDPEP
+7340 SGD

>member
-1 MVIVVGSP
+1 MVIVMGSP

-16 VIKGNVYGGGNL
+16 VIKGNVYGGGNA
-28 ADVQGGVEVNI
+28 ADVGTDATVNI
-39 KAGQIGDQTIDANH
+39 SAGQIGDTQIDDEHGNVFGGGKGQVTTVVGDVKVNIGKKVTIDNEQEVVSYSNNDKVTIKGSIYGGSALGAVNGTKANNWDENHLDRISATSNKTTEVNICAGIVNGNVYGGGRGALAVGTEGQTGYIAPIEAKSFGAVDVSIGIATASAATTTPVIEGSVYGGSNINGTLESSARLDIISGTIGKENTSEGDNPVTTITGGNVH
-53 GNVYGGGA
+53 GGGFGQPTLVKGSVIVNIGVETNATPAVHYGYASILADVYGGSAKGNVNATATGNNENPLALTTGATTQVNLYGGTVSGDLYGGGLGDNTTNAEIAANVYGPVTVSTKDGTVRNVFGCNNLYGAPKSTVNVNIDGGTISNDVYGGGNLANTTASPNVSVTNGTVSRDVYGGGA
-61 LANTNVDNWVN
+61 LANTGGSTVN
-72 NALTNDPYYAVTI
+72 
-85 SKETDLT
+85 
-92 GYYTRTG
+92 
-99 SSAPYTYTPA
+99 
-109 TGTASSGTYYKKRDT
+109 
-124 KVNLTGGEIRG
+124 
-135 DVYGGGLGRLANGND
+135 
-150 PSASGYLPAIA
+150 
-161 ATEYGDVLVTVDGTK
+161 
-176 MVTAYTSGENP
+176 
-187 VVNVGRVFGAN
+187 
-198 NINGTPK
+198 
-205 GHVKVV
+205 
-211 VNKTTA
+211 
-217 VDGQSIDVAAVFG
+217 
-230 GGNQAAYNPYSATE
+230 
-244 KAEVEINM
+244 
-252 TAGNDARLIV
+252 
-262 GNVFGGGNEA
+262 
-272 GTENTAGTDVKIMAG
+272 
-287 NVKTGVYGGCN
+287 
-298 TSGTVSGDT
+298 
-307 KVTIT
+307 IT
-312 GGTIGTAW
+312 GGTITRD
-320 NNVPATFPTLVFGG
+320 
-334 GLGHETLVSGSVTVE
+334 
-349 LGAMTA
+349 
-355 AVAPATTPTIS
+355 I
-366 GEATIW
+366 
-372 GDVYGG
+372 
-378 SAKGIVNAEWTGSPA
+378 
-393 ALSATTGKTTSVN
+393 
-406 FYSGTVKG
+406 
-414 NLYGGG
+414 YGGG
-420 LGDGTYAADVY
+420 LGDADHAAAVN
-431 GNITVNIGTGTVDAN
+431 GAVLVNIGSMQPGANEGDAP
-446 NFATAV
+446 T
-452 YGNATIN
+452 YSGNATIG
-459 GSVYGCNNT
+459 GSVYGCNNA
-468 NGTPK
+468 NGSPT
-473 GDVAVNIWKTTHSS
+473 GNVLVNIYKTAHT
-487 ANAYPTENDNTDEDT
+487 NTPINNLYPNGITTLDGLNSLSNDDNR
-502 EVNTLSE
+502 
-509 LEALIAHSEAS
+509 
-520 TYSSKFAIAAVY
+520 FAIKAVY
-532 GGGNQA
+532 GGGNLA
-538 EYSPAAVAQNET
+538 HYTPVAPTGNN
-550 PHSTTVHVYAC
+550 PVHSTTVHVYGC
-561 ENNTIQSVYGGGNA
+561 SENTVKAVYGGGNA
-575 ANATNVGVIIDG
+575 ADVGTSDVMANTNVIIEG
-587 GFFDRV
+587 GRYDIV

-603 NNHTDP
+603 GNHSNP
-609 TAANYNPGAD
+609 AAANYNPGAN
-619 ISGSATTSIHGGLYR
+619 IFGTATTEIQGGLYN
-634 QLFGG
+634 QIYGG
-639 SNQYGD
+639 SNQRGN
-645 VANASLSIDN
+645 VTATSLTINMLCNDLLIDK
-655 RSGCIELINESFGG
+655 SFGG
-669 ANQANI
+669 ANEANI
-675 TGNIITTL
+675 TGDVTTTL
-683 TCSGNMKV
+683 ACSDIKIGS
-691 ANFYGGSNEA
+691 FYGGSNKA
-701 NITGNVTLNVEGGT
+701 NIIGNVTLNVEGGT
-715 YVNVFGGS
+715 YTDIFGGS
-723 KGLANTPANIDGDVT
+723 RGVADDPSTEEDESISADISGDVT
-738 LNLFGGTMT
+738 LNLYGGTMD
-747 NAFGGSDVNGNITG
+747 NAFGGSDINGLIGG

-771 ECGLTVHNIYG
+771 GECPLMVHNIYG

-801 LIHGVVSKENGNGGN
+801 LIHGRVSKNGGNGGN

-824 TATVNS
+824 TATVTS
-830 NPTVNVG
+830 SPKVNVG
-837 YVASMSTLVT
+837 YDTSMSTLVT
-847 SLLPENTTLTTASV
+847 SLLPADTQFTTANV
-861 TVKGD
+861 TVDGD
-866 VYGGGEEAAVAGGT
+866 VYGGGEEAAVTGGT
-880 TVTVQQGTVDGMT
+880 TVIVQQGTAEGMT
-893 ITTNVNGDVYG
+893 ITTAVGGDVYG
-904 GGALANVGTGG
+904 GGALANVGSSSSDAT
-915 NTPTTHQ
+915 Q

-1026 VTHSVYGGGKGSTAV
+1026 VTQSVYGGGKGATAI
-1041 VTGNPVVTIGD
+1041 VTGNPIVTIGD

-1113 SGKVTTALYG
+1113 FGKVTTAMYG
-1123 GCNTSGTVSGTST
+1123 GCNTSGTVGGTST
-1136 VTVTGGTLGTAFTSE
+1136 VTVTGGTIGSAFATTAPTA
-1151 PSTIPN
+1151 PNPIPN
-1157 ALFGGGKGDET
+1157 VLFGGGKGSAT

-1188 SAVSSYAGTANIY
+1188 SAVTSYAGTANIY

-1361 GGNGERGAAS
+1361 GGNGERGAS
-1371 AAHVG
+1371 YAAHVG
-1376 FHRDS
+1376 FHRESDLS
-1381 ETTKHDYTNGTGKTE
+1381 TTNYSSGTGKTE
-1396 IFLVAGTINDVYGGS
+1396 VNLVAGTINDVYGGS

-1418 RGADV
+1418 NGADV
-1423 KTATQAN
+1423 KTATQSS
-1430 YTTKFTNAPT
+1430 YTTKYGSTPT
-1440 TGCCTKLVTQH
+1440 PNCCSKLVTQH

-1466 VILECMPEDY
+1466 VILECLPEDY

-1567 EAPEGNEPYVSV
+1567 EVPEGNEPYVSV

-1625 IAKTKSDDNY
+1625 TAKTKSDDNY

-1688 PTSNTSLSIND
+1688 PTSNTSLSITD

-1745 TGNVTVNIGADNG
+1745 TGNITVNIGADNG

-1767 YATITGD
+1767 YANITGD
-1774 VYGGSAKGKVNATK
+1774 VYGGSAKGKVNSYLNNSNVETLTDGAT
-1788 SGTAPNIT
+1788 TQ
-1796 FTANSGK
+1796 
-1803 TTEVNLYGGTIAG
+1803 VNLYGGAITG
-1816 NVYGGGLGDATYA
+1816 NVYGGGLGDASNA

-1853 VNGTPKS
+1853 ENGTPKS
-1860 TVAVNIND
+1860 TVVVNID
-1868 GQVYQSVYGG
+1868 GGRVYKSVYGG

-1887 PVVNVTGGKIGTDN
+1887 PVVNVTAGTIGTDN

-1923 GTGNQTDLNKVKAG
+1923 GTGTQTDLQKVMAG
-1937 LVKGNTRINISGG
+1937 LVKGNTEINISGG

-1978 ALATANTGK
+1978 GLATANTGK
-1987 AEVYITGGTI
+1987 ATIYITGGTI
-1997 GSDGNENG
+1997 GTDGNENG

-2014 VGAPDAIHDKL
+2014 VGAPGEIHDKL
-2025 AWVYDTHVVIGDT
+2025 AWVYDTHVVIGNT

-2060 NGHNFNDASVR
+2060 NGHNYNDALVR
-2071 INGGTIGIE
+2071 INGGTIGIAE
-2080 SGSQIID
+2080 GSPIT
-2087 NNNTPAD
+2087 NP
-2094 ESDDKT
+2094 DDAEHP

-2112 YGAGCGTDKYWIDAD
+2112 YGGGCGTDKYYSNPTGVA
-2127 NDQTVDDGEKHYNP
+2127 NPHDGKGDTYNQM
-2141 LAGIVQGNVLVNI
+2141 AGIVRGTTTVLIDGGQVVRNV
-2154 TGGHV
+2154 
-2159 VHNIYGAGAMGSVGT
+2159 YGAGAMGSVGT
-2174 ADVATSGL
+2174 IDNTGAIVSGGSTSI
-2182 TKVSIS
+2182 TIS
-2188 DGTVGVSGTVGDGNV
+2188 GGIIGVSGSDGDGNV
-2203 FGAARGSADA
+2203 FGAARGNSTTTQQKSIALVKTTGVTISGTADVKGSVYGGGEIGNVGTYTTSADGT
-2213 ISNEYALVR
+2213 
-2222 RNTNVTVSGGTI
+2222 NTYPEGSGVCAVTVSGGTVRGNVFGAGKGI
-2234 NGNVYGG
+2234 ADSFTSERAMVNLTSVTISNGSVEHNVYGGGEIGRVENNTVVVVGDGDGVASGTPTSAPVIEGNVFGGGQGVNTHGYSGLVRGNSSVTITGNAKVRQNVYGGGETATVGKYWIKGADYDGVSDVPTPPEDLPSGMPYETRAGGLCTVTIQGYAQVGPDAGASETAGHVFGAGKGVEPSYSSGQSKRMNNDGWVTFTDPTGEAAYLQFLETLALVSNTDVTIGGNATVKGNVYGGSESGYVQDHTDVKIQGGTIGTNVYGGGKGLATFAEAGKVKGATSVAISGGTTNGNVYGG
-2241 GELGCV
+2241 GELG
-2247 GRYVISNDMR
+2247 YV
-2257 NFYWTNTPLASITP
+2257 
-2271 SDPTTFPYNNTGV
+2271 
-2284 CNVNI
+2284 
-2289 TGSSAS
+2289 
-2295 IKGHVFGGGKGKEDT
+2295 K
-2310 FWCEKGIAYKTNV
+2310 
-2323 TITNGTVDHN
+2323 
-2333 VYGGGQVG
+2333 Q
-2341 RVENDATVK
+2341 
-2350 IGPDSGTGSP
+2350 
-2360 EIKGDVFGAGAGVET
+2360 
-2375 HGYSALV
+2375 
-2382 RGNTYVTVQSGAKVY
+2382 
-2397 NNVYG
+2397 
-2402 GGELAA
+2402 
-2408 VGKYYLVDQDY
+2408 
-2419 LDSHSGT
+2419 
-2426 ALEIGMPYSLVD
+2426 
-2438 ENLGVCNVTVKGS
+2438 NVTV
-2451 AEIGYNGTGHLY
+2451 T
-2463 GGGKGK
+2463 
-2469 VPSFYLG
+2469 
-2476 NTVSLSDT
+2476 
-2484 TQMPKRMMS
+2484 
-2493 YNSAVYNKD
+2493 
-2502 ANNAIKD
+2502 
-2509 LWGYTDASHQ
+2509 
-2519 YVWEYFN
+2519 
-2526 TRAKYHTFL
+2526 
-2535 ETLALATRTV
+2535 
-2545 VSVEGSAKVN
+2545 
-2555 GDVYGGSQSG
+2555 
-2565 FVQHN
+2565 
-2570 TSVTIKESSTIG
+2570 
-2582 KSTGGTVTG
+2582 
-2591 GDVYGGGLGLEIFEH
+2591 
-2606 AGRVSGNSTV
+2606 
-2616 NINGGN
+2616 
-2622 ILNSVYGGGAYGVVK
+2622 
-2637 KNVTVNVSGGI
+2637 VSGGR

-2660 DTNTENWNANGYEAV
+2660 DTNTDNWDANSYEEV
-2675 SGLTAD
+2675 SGLTAGT
-2681 VSVVTG
+2681 SVVTG
-2687 LYTESGGSYTLIETE
+2687 LYTRSDDNYTLITTANQTAAE
-2702 NQKAASGTTYYQ
+2702 NTTYYQ
-2714 KGTWATDM
+2714 KGTWASGK
-2722 NDASTGTTYKTIVN
+2722 NNANNETTYKTIVN
-2736 LNGGIVGNAYGG
+2736 LTGGIIGNAYGG
-2748 GLGRKAVAGS
+2748 GLGRVAN
-2758 DAVPAHGEP
+2758 
-2767 GDPDYTPGTPEV
+2767 GDDP
-2779 AAVSAVAAMV
+2779 SASGYLAPIEATV
-2789 YGDVTVTVNGAKFHQ
+2789 YGDVAVTVAGVASR
-2804 ETAEEKEKVSFIDGS
+2804 ADYGRYIDFID
-2819 EERTDVPIT
+2819 EDEKDMHEWVPYT
-2828 KYGRV
+2828 GRI
-2833 FGANNANGTP
+2833 FGANNVNGTP
-2843 KGNIMV
+2843 KGNIKVTV
-2849 NVKRTI
+2849 NSTKLTTDGTTTVNTHTI
-2855 PEEDNVGHRYG
+2855 DKWEL
-2866 YYEIHSVYGGGNLA
+2866 HSVYGGGNLA
-2880 NYLPAD
+2880 NYLPAN
-2886 GKNTQ
+2886 GKNTE
-2891 VLIEGCD
+2891 VEINGCD
-2898 ETSIECVYGG
+2898 ATSIQYVYGG

-2917 LVTINGTFEIGMI
+2917 KVTINSCFQIGYV
-2930 FGGGNGDDPVKDAS
+2930 FGGGNGFDPVQ
-2944 GTWGPNPG
+2944 GIQGNWGPNPG
-2952 ADVIKI
+2952 ADVKQI
-2958 GGVAG
+2958 GGVSG
-2963 TGTINAKGGTIRWLY
+2963 TGQIIARGGTIGWIY
-2978 GGSNKKGL
+2978 GGSNKKGI
-2986 CGHIQENLDPDPN
+2986 CGHIDED
-2999 INCPL
+2999 INQSGDCPL
-3004 KITNVYG
+3004 RVTHVYG
-3011 AGKNADVES
+3011 AGKNADIDGS
-3020 VFIVAKCP
+3020 VNIVIKCP
-3028 SSFGETVEYLYGG
+3028 GNNVDYVYGG
-3041 SYNARI
+3041 SLDARI
-3047 SGDVTMTLIGGQ
+3047 GGDVTMTIIGGQ
-3059 YKNVYGGNDSGG
+3059 IKNVFGGNDAGG
-3071 SIGGDITIN
+3071 SIGGQITVN
-3080 IQETYDCDPII
+3080 VQETHSCQPVII
-3091 IGNLYGGGN
+3091 ENLYGGGN
-3100 KAAYPGT
+3100 LADYPN
-3107 GSTNGSITINVKSCT
+3107 TNSNTDPKITVNVKSCT
-3122 HIGNIFGGGFGGEAT
+3122 WIGNIYGGGKGNETGTRGIVTGDTEVNINLVKGYFADPNHNTFVLYKDDMTGTEAA
-3137 VNGTTQ
+3137 
-3143 VNLNMT
+3143 
-3149 KGIWATSKN
+3149 I
-3158 TTPFTLARDKADFE
+3158 KA
-3172 GKTNAQIKNAI
+3172 AI
-3183 EAEIPNIE
+3183 EAEIPNIT
-3191 VVDLSDETFDREKYT
+3191 VNTVNTTAKT
-3206 IKCKVKNELGTIGNV
+3206 ANCTVKNEIGTISNVYGGGDAAAIHGNTIVNIGNKTSVPIMRHDTNGVPLNASNQPIYDHTTGEPYGDGRSTVIAYDTETVRGAKVTENVFGGGNLADVTGITNVNICAEDDDDDTEYAAVSKGAEGVTISGSVYGGGKGRADNFECDKAMVGTNNHGEDTDEGNTYVRIGNGTVGGNV
-3221 YGGGDEAAVNGTTT
+3221 YGGGKVGRVESHTNVT
-3235 VNIGT
+3235 IGYG
-3240 ESSVA
+3240 
-3245 IMQHNNDGVPV
+3245 DGV
-3256 KNTGTAE
+3256 A
-3263 SPEYIPIF
+3263 
-3271 DNDGKLISGNTYD
+3271 SG
-3284 DIAYI
+3284 
-3289 STPVLGANITG
+3289 STPTSAPVITG
-3300 NVYGGGNNANVTENT
+3300 Y
-3315 YVNICAK
+3315 
-3322 ENTTTH
+3322 
-3328 EYESVTLASGA
+3328 
-3339 VGVTIDGT
+3339 
-3347 ERHGVFGGGNLG
+3347 VFGAGEGVATHGYSGLVRGNSTVV
-3359 IVKGNTYIHQGG
+3359 IQGKAEVG
-3371 GSVNQSVYGGG
+3371 QSVYGGG
-3382 CEADVKGNTFV
+3382 QKATVGRFWVKNV
-3393 TMLDGYVE
+3393 NDGAYE
-3401 DGVYGGGLMGSVG
+3401 H
-3414 KFTKA
+3414 K
-3419 ALPSGHTDH
+3419 TDY
-3428 DGCLGG
+3428 
-3434 KPDVFT
+3434 PNVP
-3440 TNTGKCTV
+3440 TGMPYARM
-3448 VVSGGQIG
+3448 SGGACSVTIQGYAKIG
-3456 PDDAANNGMTANEIV
+3456 PDDMQMPTFSGH
-3471 DVGFVFGAGRGDVEN
+3471 VFGAGKGLTPYV
-3486 PDTDPDVD
+3486 DTDTEAGSGEGQGPGRWYKPNGVYTWQSYAGDNKESD
-3494 FHTYVNET
+3494 YLGYIQTLALADAT
-3502 DVTIKGTALIMASVY
+3502 DVTIAGHAFIKGSVY
-3517 GGGENGRVRN
+3517 GGSENGRVLDNTDVKIQEDCQIGNGWN
-3527 NTLVK
+3527 NTAN
-3532 IEGGQIG
+3532 EGAGAG
-3539 CGNLSLDNGKAKAYN
+3539 VNRLYTDTEWGYDV
-3554 ENQFIDPTTTPV
+3554 TTDATKF
-3566 AVGNALAECSHWDYG
+3566 LYECNSWPY
-3581 RNTAG
+3581 TS
-3586 TGEDPNWVYE
+3586 
-3596 TYDPYADDAP
+3596 PYAPYDKFN
-3606 SLYPGGS
+3606 YGGGS
-3613 SAHPSDGK
+3613 ENATDGH
-3621 TYYGCVFGGGS
+3621 TFYGNVFGGGS
-3632 GYYPYVKAES
+3632 GYFPYAS
-3642 GGKVTN
+3642 GK
-3648 YDWLPSAGLVEGNT
+3648 WHSEAGAVGGNT
-3662 VVRITG
+3662 TVTITG
-3668 GHILTNVYGGNEYT
+3668 GHILTSVYGGNELT
-3682 DVLGSCT
+3682 DVTGSCT
-3689 VTMSGGTI
+3689 VNFGGTATL
-3697 GVPRTIDQINTHPL
+3697 GVPRTLTQIANHPV
-3711 TCYLFGAGKGDPRSH
+3711 TCYLFGAGKGDQRTH
-3726 FNGMTN
+3726 FNTSTN
-3732 VGSVNVEVSGGII
+3732 VNSATVNVTGGII
-3745 YGSVFGGAEDGH
+3745 YGSVFGGGEDGH
-3757 VVGDVDVQIKP
+3757 ILENA
-3768 GAVIGTWGTS
+3768 AVNISDNKKETSHVNTMIGTWGTS

-3790 FSGENVLAGN
+3790 FSGEAQTAGTVGGN
-3800 VGGDITM
+3800 VTVT
-3807 AISGGTMMGSIY
+3807 ISGGTMLGSIY

-3824 GSVGLD
+3824 ASVGTYFTAPNANEYGQLKE
-3830 TDDGTMQADVADD
+3830 DGNGKT
-3843 ESTQD
+3843 
-3848 VNESASYG
+3848 YG
-3856 HVTINITGGTIGNNH
+3856 HITLNIYGGTIGGG
-3871 EFKFV
+3871 KAG
-3876 PTNVSDLST
+3876 SADDL
-3885 WKTNNHV
+3885 
-3892 PNTEYETTTKT
+3892 EA
-3903 SNSVTTYTHRLK
+3903 HR
-3915 HTKGGNVYA
+3915 YD
-3924 GGMGRRKKL
+3924 MGY
-3933 DGKTDITN
+3933 
-3941 WTKLG
+3941 
-3946 NAKSTKLTI
+3946 S
-3955 SGTDTWIMG
+3955 G
-3964 NVYGGGEFGAV
+3964 NVYGGCMGRITQIDGVTINPIWPELAQSKFSTVNIYGNNTHITRNVYGGAEFGVVRENAKV
-3975 TGSHTSV
+3975 
-3982 ESRTVGTEIIVTGG
+3982 
-3996 TIGTEI
+3996 TIGGKQEETGTTTTEVS
-4002 TETTPQRATVETA
+4002 TTTIDG
-4015 NTVKYT
+4015 Y
-4021 FGSVYGGGM
+4021 VYGGGH
-4030 GVEEHDASDNHGGSV
+4030 GSDDYQHPTTIEVYWGGTQRLFTYTPMQWTGCVGGNTTVNLAGGSV
-4045 TSNTSVSI
+4045 KRI
-4053 SGANTKVRASVYG
+4053 YG
-4066 GGEMAVVDESTYV
+4066 GGE
-4079 TISAG
+4079 
-4084 EIGRN
+4084 
-4089 EVKPADDSDAGYV
+4089 
-4102 MFGGA
+4102 
-4107 TMGNVYGGG
+4107 
-4116 KGHVDHTLAGLVKGN
+4116 LA
-4131 THVTI
+4131 
-4136 SDGNIYHNVYGGGAL
+4136 
-4151 GSVGTFTLA
+4151 SVGVIDYGITENANGEFT
-4160 DKVAY
+4160 
-4165 IPDGVPLTPWTE
+4165 
-4177 GTGTAYV
+4177 
-4184 TITGGTIGI
+4184 
-4193 SGRDNGMVSGS
+4193 
-4204 SRGDVAKP
+4204 
-4212 VATTMGNPS
+4212 
-4221 TPIYKDP
+4221 YKDKK
-4228 YDKVAW
+4228 YSYTNMVKH
-4234 INNSVVTI
+4234 
-4242 GTEGESTGP
+4242 ESLT
-4251 NIKGSVYGGGENGHN
+4251 NG
-4266 AGDATVTVYSGTIG
+4266 
-4280 IPETD
+4280 
-4285 TSDPWH
+4285 
-4291 EFTNPAIAEKALVT
+4291 
-4305 RGNIYGAGC
+4305 
-4314 GTDTYWDDADNDEV
+4314 
-4328 VDAGEEHNNAWAGL
+4328 
-4342 VAGNTYVTVSGGRV
+4342 
-4356 TNNVYGGGSM
+4356 
-4366 GSVGT
+4366 
-4371 ITNDI
+4371 
-4376 DGTTFQHRSADNA
+4376 
-4389 DLKQATTLYDF
+4389 F
-4400 GLSWPLEITY
+4400 GLSWPYKFTY
-4410 AASTGTA
+4410 VPCNPSNFIGGLATVNVTGGTVTEYVYGGGQGKVAFTGVNDIEQQRYTEAFCANVKETQVTIGKSDSDDTPVIGPGSLTSAAS
-4417 NVTIDGTAQIDNY
+4417 
-4430 VFGGARGKVEYG
+4430 
-4442 VSDITEHRYEEA
+4442 
-4454 KYANVRMSKVVIGT
+4454 
-4468 ENQKVHSK
+4468 
-4476 PTIRTVYGGGEDG
+4476 VYGGGEDG
-4489 HVMEDA
+4489 HVLEDA
-4495 QVTIHG
+4495 SVIINK
-4501 GTINRTVF
+4501 GTIGHSVF
-4509 GGGKGTSTF
+4509 GGGKGVSTY
-4518 KTTLRKAK
+4518 TATLLDPTKDTPTPK
-4526 GGDNSTE
+4526 GSSE
-4533 YEELDN
+4533 SV
-4539 QDAHSWTAGKV
+4539 HSWTAGKV
-4550 YGNTKVTINNG
+4550 YGNTNVTMNG
-4561 NVGWFVYGGG
+4561 GSVGWFIYGGG

-4579 NYSGGVDDYSEAGYG
+4579 NYTGGSDDYSTGGYG
-4594 ELPSADGNLWTT
+4594 ETITGNLWT
-4606 TSTASSET
+4606 SAFDPNEAVSESNKPDDAYYFLSSG
-4614 KDLPWHFLNSGTTTV
+4614 KATV
-4629 KILGGTI
+4629 NLFGGTI
-4636 GTVSGADDAGIPYGS
+4636 GDADATAETAFTPTDKLPYGS
-4651 IFGGSRGKA
+4651 VFGGSRGTA
-4660 AASCKRSPRYRY
+4660 AMDIDDKSPRYKY
-4672 VPDFFLGYVN
+4672 VPDSYCGYVN
-4682 KAIIMIGGTAANA
+4682 KTVVNIGGTTTDGAVAGDG
-4695 LSSETPTI
+4695 PTI
-4703 HGSVYGGGQ
+4703 LGSVYGGAQ

-4722 HVFKGNV
+4722 RIFKGNIAGRSAEV
-4729 EGQAN
+4729 
-4734 DEFGRSGHVFGAGSG
+4734 DEAGRSGHVFGAGSG
-4749 IGTYDTGTK
+4749 IGTYGDNK
-4758 DAQNNS
+4758 VS
-4764 IMAVNNSSGSVTCTA
+4764 YSSGSVTCTT
-4779 LVEVN
+4779 LVEMN
-4784 GGSVHG
+4784 GGSIHG
-4790 NIYGGGALASVG
+4790 NIWGGGAMASIG
-4802 PPKTPAQTDD
+4802 PQMIGSKNEQHAVT
-4812 ELKAASDSHKSF
+4812 EGSDHKSVS
-4824 TYTQVD
+4824 YTKVD
-4830 IKGGNI
+4830 VKGGSV
-4836 GGNVYGASRGPGDS
+4836 GGNVYGASRGPSDA
-4850 YLDSTP
+4850 YL
-4856 HFDTTNG
+4856 TTIFGSAEN
-4863 EYDATKYATDIWSFV
+4863 YDKTKYATDIWSFV

-4919 KGTKYIDANVN
+4919 KGTKYIDANVL
-4930 GNTTVELN
+4930 GNATVELN
-4938 KNKAGTV
+4938 KNKAVTE

-5011 IKVAQAISMN
+5011 IKVAQAISMSVN
-5021 VSSYQSVYDDA
+5021 SYQSVYNDA
-5032 SATVETLKTA
+5032 SATVEDLKTA
-5042 ITGISSD
+5042 ITNISSD

-5057 EEIAKIKALRYD
+5057 DEINDIKAIRYD
-5069 VIAVYGGGNLAPYKP
+5069 VAAVYGGGNLAPYEP
-5084 YGPNA
+5084 YGPAKND
-5089 NNTEADYK
+5089 TPTDYK
-5097 ATTEK
+5097 ATTER

-5247 SMFDDCP
+5247 SMYDDCP

-5309 ERVFGGNNTSGAIAG
+5309 DRVFGGNNTSGAIAG

-5380 QRIPHTKESYEA
+5380 QRIPHTKESYEE
-5392 YKTNILTL
+5392 YKTYILTL
-5400 KAADVEKLN
+5400 KAADVEKLK

-5485 DTHDWQDANGTQ
+5485 DTPNWQDANGTH

-5568 PVGEI
+5568 PIGEI

-5584 IVGNTYV
+5584 IVGDTYV

-5597 WLTWDDQGNPVWE
+5597 WLTWDAQGNPVWE

-5616 HKYTSKQ
+5616 HKYASKQ
-5623 TGDAVNYTQAECS
+5623 TGNAVNYTQAECS

-5649 VKLTAE
+5649 VKLSAE

-5670 AYVENSEIYTEDA
+5670 AYVADNVIYTEDA

-5729 QTECNE
+5729 QAECNE
-5735 HNDDIEGYIACTT
+5735 HNKTITGYIACAT

-5766 ASGAVIYT
+5766 ASGDVIYT

-5782 TLNGHITTADIKTPA
+5782 TLNGHISTTDVKTPA
-5797 AWTWYKDDVAQTST
+5797 AWTWYNESDTEQDST

-5816 NAATI
+5816 KAAKI

-5860 IANGTIGT
+5860 IANGTVGT

-5935 VQSNSKV
+5935 VQSKSKV

-5958 KVVNSVPVA
+5958 KVVGGSPVA
-5967 LANKTSGNCKVIV
+5967 LANKTSGNCKVII

-5995 VDGSNNI
+5995 TG

-6017 GKGFLPKVYD
+6017 GKGVLPKVYS
-6027 YATTGYDASDT
+6027 YADADTT
-6038 SEKDKHLPKHMVAGN
+6038 HLPKRMLAYDPTRDTESNKDYWGFTDDSHEN
-6053 TWEYYTNEADYLG
+6053 IWQYFKTEADYLG
-6066 YIETLALSSKTD
+6066 FIETLALSSKTD

-6103 THVTIEGDCQIGN
+6103 THVTIEGDCQIGQ
-6116 GDGVNRRYD
+6116 GQEITTRYKEF
-6125 STEWGYDGSDT
+6125 SGGNIFESNTPPIKSGSVAEENAVYYD
-6136 EHSLAE
+6136 LE
-6142 CAHWEYDK
+6142 CAHWDYDK
-6150 NSGAPYDEYATH
+6150 DSGAPHDEYAKY
-6162 LNSSDGKYYY
+6162 LNPADKKYYY
-6172 DAGYTQSARGG
+6172 DEGYTQSARGG
-6183 SHIAKDGHTYYGNVF
+6183 SYIAKDGHTYYGNVF

-6208 PGKWHRASGAVR
+6208 PGKWHRAAGVVR

-6241 HTDVGMYDKDTSNE
+6241 HTDVGMYDKDISNE

-6297 KGDPRTFFNTWTN
+6297 KGDTRTFFNTWTN

-6339 VTVNINESDYTKNN
+6339 VTVNINESDYT
-6353 ANTKTLIG
+6353 ADNTKTQTLIG

-6366 YVDGNIFG
+6366 YVDGNVFG
-6374 AGRGYSGEAI
+6374 AGRGFTGDAI
-6384 TAGSIGGNVMVNISG
+6384 TAGSIGGNVEVNISG

-6414 VGIGFHAPTDA
+6414 VGIGFNAETDA
-6425 SYGQFTED
+6425 NYGQFKED
-6433 VKDDPATTDVD
+6433 EVITPATYYTEGDDIPDGKQVGD
-6444 ETKTYGHI
+6444 EKEPAVIKTYGHI
-6452 TVNISG
+6452 TMNISG

-6484 MGRLEFLDGHTPN
+6484 MGRLELLDGKTPN

-6512 ISGGEIMSNVYG
+6512 INGGEIMSNVYG
-6524 GGEMGIVRDKTNIYI
+6524 GGEMGTVRDKTNINI
-6539 SGGTV
+6539 IGGTV

-6555 SITDESYNAT
+6555 SITDEKYNAT
-6565 IESAGPDNTTVSFG
+6565 IESVDQNHNPVFFG

-6595 NINGGRVKK
+6595 NIRGGRVKK

-6640 KNPDPETNKYAA
+6640 KNPKTNKYAA

-6657 KHDDEANSFAL
+6657 KHADEANSFAL

-6680 EGKTN
+6680 DGKTN

-6711 DVYGGGKGIAGDY
+6711 DVYGGGKGLAGDY
-6724 NDYFFCANVGSS
+6724 YDYFFCANVGSS

-6741 YPANNTATPT
+6741 YPENNTATPT
-6751 NYMNDSPRV
+6751 NYLNPTSSSDTNPMV
-6760 DCVAGALYGGAEN
+6760 DCVAGAVYGGAEN

-6798 GKGQFKTD
+6798 GKGQFTTWLKE
-6806 LTMIPEGRREIVTN
+6806 IPAGRRSIVEGSTAASGGPETRP
-6820 AGSGTPPTMDG
+6820 AGEDTEY
-6831 DKYEATCYSIAAGKV
+6831 KATCYSIAAGKV

-6853 MDGGYVIR
+6853 MDGGYVVR
-6861 NVYGGGNMG
+6861 NIYGGGNMG

-6890 EKLIGDNNLW
+6890 EKLTDNNNLW

-6905 FSEAFLNSG
+6905 FSQAFLNSG
-6914 KCTVKITGGTVGYID
+6914 KCTVKITGGTVGYVD
-6929 ETNPSNSMY
+6929 PTNPEKSMY
-6938 PRNSSASLPYG
+6938 PLTSDKKIYDASLPYG
-6949 NVFGGCRGES
+6949 SVFGGCRGES

-6984 VIIGDATKMNDANY
+6984 VTIGKTRADFDSESDY
-6998 TGPTILGSVY
+6998 TTYLSSNHIGEAGYAPRILGSVY

-7018 DAAVTVNSGEIGL
+7018 DAAVTVYSGEIGL
-7031 PFSDSNRTLFGRNE
+7031 PFTYDNRLN
-7045 NTKLNEELDNLQW
+7045 KLKTIAAGTTEEQAASITEDLDNLQW

-7070 IGMYKYDFNYDGDFG
+7070 IGKYKYDINYDGDFG
-7085 DEVNYTTPGTN
+7085 DVVKYTTPGDK
-7096 PRTSTLKEEDHSTSA
+7096 PRTSILKEEDFSTSA

-7138 TVGAPKIPVT
+7138 TVGAPKILQDYLPY
-7148 RTDDPDR
+7148 R
-7155 KGATGSRGVG
+7155 KGDTAEGHGVG
-7165 YESLNRVN
+7165 KQSLNRVN

-7180 PTDYQAHYGGEVYG
+7180 PNDYQAHYGGEVYG
-7194 ASRGNAELG
+7194 ASRGNPELG
-7203 EKFSNTVWTE
+7203 ENFSNTVWTE
-7213 VNIKNGADV
+7213 VNIKNGAEV

-7230 DSGPVNQD
+7230 DSGPVTQD

-7325 TKTIKVTQAAPTPAP
+7325 TKTIKVTQAAPTPP
-7340 TPTPDPDPDPDPEP
+7340 SGD